1 MKKLAAVCLS
11 AVISVFFVFAG
22 DSAVLVEKGFSEDG
36 NYFIFGQ
43 YGKTDRSF
51 QGWAELYTVDLD
63 ENDYAE
69 GGVFKVSPGENT
81 SSKSGLQVFEELEG
95 KSYYFTRKYNAAPA
109 EADQILYI
117 REDESKSASEEIVF
131 KDFTKSI
138 SSERSDYHV
147 RLFPTYEGKG
157 ASSKSSFFIMIE
169 KRDSLGNVVASQK
182 VGTPSIKRSG
192 VTGYKIERIECNKSG
207 TKLVF
212 LVEKKVEDKTGVN
225 IRYMIEA
232 CVLNPDFINP
242 PYDK

>member
-11 AVISVFFVFAG
+11 AVISLFFVFAG

-43 YGKTDRSF
+43 YGKTDRNF

-63 ENDYAE
+63 KNDYVQ
-69 GGVFKVSPGENT
+69 GGVFKVSPGSGT

-95 KSYYFTRKYNAAPA
+95 KSYYFTRKYRTALSD
-109 EADQILYI
+109 ADQILYI
-117 REDESKSASEEIVF
+117 REDETKLPTEEIVF

-147 RLFPTYEGKG
+147 QLVPTYEGNG
-157 ASSKSSFFIMIE
+157 SGSKSSFFIMIE
-169 KRDSLGNVVASQK
+169 KRDSAGNVVARQQ

-192 VTGYKIERIECNKSG
+192 VTGYKIEKIECNKSG

-212 LVEKKVEDKTGVN
+212 IVEKKVEDKTGVN

-242 PYDK
+242 PDDK